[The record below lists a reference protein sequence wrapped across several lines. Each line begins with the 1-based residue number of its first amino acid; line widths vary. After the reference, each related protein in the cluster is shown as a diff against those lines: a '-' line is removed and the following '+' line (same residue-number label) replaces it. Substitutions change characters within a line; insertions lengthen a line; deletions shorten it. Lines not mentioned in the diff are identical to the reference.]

1 MISPEEVSAQTEGNN
16 EHRDVNAA
24 VDDHGRELG
33 PAPLP
38 KHAVNKANFLNWVAD
53 GLRTTR
59 EAAQVQIDFAREAFP
74 VEWEIIDQPH
84 TEKFYGET
92 LQMWKALAH
101 RRVIPNAVP
110 GSNEYAW
117 NDALTMTYFILEQKL
132 VWIRGATGQ

>member
-24 VDDHGRELG
+24 VDDHGWEPG
-33 PAPLP
+33 PVPLP
-38 KHAVNKANFLNWVAD
+38 KHAVHKADFLNFVAD
-53 GLRTTR
+53 GLFMTR
-59 EAAQVQIDFAREAFP
+59 EAAQDQIDFAREAFP

-84 TEKFYGET
+84 IEKFYGET
-92 LQMWKALAH
+92 KQMWNALFH

-117 NDALTMTYFILEQKL
+117 NTALVMTCSILEQKL
-132 VWIRGATGQ
+132 TWIRPTTGQ